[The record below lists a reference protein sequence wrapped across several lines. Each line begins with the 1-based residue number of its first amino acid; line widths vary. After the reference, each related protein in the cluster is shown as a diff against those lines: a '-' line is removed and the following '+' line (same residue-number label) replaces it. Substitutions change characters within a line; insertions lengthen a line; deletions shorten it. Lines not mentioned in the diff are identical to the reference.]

1 MKKVKN
7 KYDGIPPSKITRLLE
22 TEPPSRTHDALR
34 REQQDLEREM
44 KRLQRSLKEPLKGRL
59 VVSGTEAKPKFY
71 LRDDEGSHYL
81 SRDKIETASLYAQQ
95 EYYHELL
102 SVLEK
107 RYVVLEEALHCIEK
121 LDPRQVY
128 EDLSEKRKLLVV
140 PEYLPDDEF
149 LQKWSSVQYTGKG
162 FREGEKE
169 YYTAKGERVRSKSET
184 DIADRCYYRDVFYR
198 YEYPWTLSTAG
209 VWFPDF
215 TVVNV
220 RTRKVYIWEHL
231 GIEDREDY
239 ASNNLGKLRIYQQN
253 GFWPGE
259 NLILTHETAG
269 RPLTIR
275 DIDAVI
281 DHYLV

>member
-1 MKKVKN
+1 MKKTRN
-7 KYDGIPPSKITRLLE
+7 KYDGIPPSKIARLLE
-22 TEPPSRTHDALR
+22 TEPPSQTHEVMR
-34 REQQDLEREM
+34 RELLDLEREM

-81 SRDKIETASLYAQQ
+81 SRDRIETASLHAQQ
-95 EYYHELL
+95 EYYQELL

-128 EDLSEKRKLLVV
+128 EDLSEKRKILVV

-149 LQKWSSVQYTGKG
+149 LQRWSSVQYTGKG

-184 DIADRCYYRDVFYR
+184 DIADRCYYRDIFYR

>member
-1 MKKVKN
+1 MIKGLT
-7 KYDGIPPSKITRLLE
+7 KYDGIPPSKMARLLE
-22 TEPPSRTHDALR
+22 TQPPSLTQDAVRL
-34 REQQDLEREM
+34 ELQDLVREM
-44 KRLQRSLKEPLKGRL
+44 KRLQRALQEPLKGRL
-59 VVSGTEAKPKFY
+59 VVSGTEEKPKFY
-71 LRDDEGSHYL
+71 LRDEEGSHYL
-81 SRDKIETASLYAQQ
+81 SRDRIDTASAYAQQ
-95 EYYHELL
+95 EYYQTLL
-102 SVLEK
+102 NTLEK
-107 RYVVLEEALHCIEK
+107 RHAILSKALQRMEL

-128 EDLSEKRKLLVV
+128 EALSEKRKLLVV

-149 LQKWSSVQYTGKG
+149 LQRWSSVQYSGKG

-184 DIADRCYYRDVFYR
+184 DIADRCYYRDIFYR

-239 ASNNLGKLRIYQQN
+239 ATNNLGKLRIYQQN